1 MKKIVR
7 LTENDLHKIVKE
19 STKRIISEISWLKS
33 DSAAGKSEY
42 LDNSDE
48 ILKSIK
54 EIREYLENYVYNDDN
69 SINSYTLGNTN
80 WKGTSTGSGQ
90 ARKMLTY
97 LGMIENF
104 VLRKQKQRTNLT
116 NLNDDNFKKH
126 HNGMDR
132 MEFSNTIPYD
142 DNAHLTNSQQEYV
155 NKKW

>member
-7 LTENDLHKIVKE
+7 LTENDLHNIVKE

-48 ILKSIK
+48 ILKNIK
-54 EIREYLENYVYNDDN
+54 EIREYLENYIYNDDN

-80 WKGTSTGSGQ
+80 WKGTFTGSGQ

-97 LGMIENF
+97 LEMIENF

-132 MEFSNTIPYD
+132 TEFSNTIPYD
-142 DNAHLTNSQQEYV
+142 DNANLTNSQQEYV

>member
-1 MKKIVR
+1 M
-7 LTENDLHKIVKE
+7 KE

-42 LDNSDE
+42 FDNSDK
-48 ILKSIK
+48 ILKNIK
-54 EIREYLENYVYNDDN
+54 EIREYLENYIYNDDDSLN
-69 SINSYTLGNTN
+69 SPTLGNTN

-97 LGMIENF
+97 LEMIENF
-104 VLRKQKQRTNLT
+104 VSRKQKQRINLA
-116 NLNDDNFKKH
+116 NSNDDNFKKH

-132 MEFSNTIPYD
+132 IEFSNTIPHD
-142 DNAHLTNSQQEYV
+142 DNAHLTKSQQEYV